1 MSLLLKRIQ
10 STLMIAAVAVLL
22 LAVAAFTQ
30 SAQAASA
37 SKRAERAVKVAA
49 VHKYGIGTKIK
60 VNCARWSG
68 SYFCAFAAS
77 PRGKKAVYMRRA
89 KVSTRMR
96 VRFYGKTICVGAD
109 CKK

>member
-1 MSLLLKRIQ
+1 MSLLLTRVQ
-10 STLMIAAVAVLL
+10 RTLIVATVAALL

-37 SKRAERAVKVAA
+37 AKRAERAVKVAA
-49 VHKYGIGTKIK
+49 VHTYGIGTKIK
-60 VNCARWSG
+60 VNCAHWRG

-77 PRGKKAVYMRRA
+77 PRGTKAVYMRRA
-89 KVSTRMR
+89 KVSSRMR
-96 VRFYGKTICVGAD
+96 VRFYGKTICVGAG